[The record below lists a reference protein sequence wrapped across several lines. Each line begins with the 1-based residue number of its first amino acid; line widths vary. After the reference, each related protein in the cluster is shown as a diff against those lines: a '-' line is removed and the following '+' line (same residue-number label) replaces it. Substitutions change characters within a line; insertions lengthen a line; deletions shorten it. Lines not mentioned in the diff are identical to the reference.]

1 MALHGRDLLH
11 YENRINK
18 LKTQEVMNQ
27 NLINKAKRQLRKIQ
41 KDN

>member
-18 LKTQEVMNQ
+18 LKTKEVINQ
-27 NLINKAKRQLRKIQ
+27 NLINKAMRKLRKI
-41 KDN
+41 KNA